1 MTEARD
7 NTRLKIR
14 AKSRICEDLIELS
27 KMKQR
32 ERINNQMSNFM
43 Q

>member
-14 AKSRICEDLIELS
+14 AKSMICEDLFELS
-27 KMKQR
+27 RIKQR
-32 ERINNQMSNFM
+32 ERINNQMSNCM